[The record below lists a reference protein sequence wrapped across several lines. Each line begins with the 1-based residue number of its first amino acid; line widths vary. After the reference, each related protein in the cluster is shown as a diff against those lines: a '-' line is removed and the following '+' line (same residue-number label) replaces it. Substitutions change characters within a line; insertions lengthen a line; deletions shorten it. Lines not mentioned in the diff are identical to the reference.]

1 MIYHFRNI
9 AFRLWLTTLIAGLLC
24 LWILPA
30 FQFRIGLDWVIIPVV
45 ALFVFVFSGIGWAT
59 TQWGLGRVERL
70 ILEAGT
76 HERDGMIA
84 EAEAGFQRALAI
96 FDSFLISPFV
106 RRKKS
111 LRLASRMARFYSA
124 RVDTSS
130 FSEVFLT
137 AYLQAYPEDE
147 EIAEHW
153 LQQRE
158 SRGGIDEED
167 QDLAFL
173 IGDTHPDNRKI
184 QQIMAGYYLLLER
197 VDYSALQAYRAI
209 SEKEGRPAAEFVD
222 GLADLFLRIRRC
234 DHWALRIYLQ
244 SFEHRPGKHDLLRGI
259 AAATL
264 QAPVNGTSSGVFKRA
279 ERILSQFND
288 DEIKQLGIG
297 FRPAGQ
303 IPEPRQS
310 ARNIRHRELRA
321 KRVRKASR
329 DFFGIFTSLVTG
341 TISLVKRPFVLV
353 RHSAKARRAFA
364 GIFIAALAAGI
375 GFFIFNTIGHLV
387 QPEEPGVKKAE
398 SPAALVTDPF
408 TLQVAA
414 YLKQDYARQ
423 YVETLRK
430 KDLDAYFSVVVSGSK
445 KWYLV
450 RISHFPEKKS
460 ARVFGQDLKR
470 RGVIDDFYVANYDRP

>member
-30 FQFRIGLDWVIIPVV
+30 FQFRIGLDWVIIPAL
-45 ALFVFVFSGIGWAT
+45 ALFVFIFSGIGWAT

-70 ILEAGT
+70 ILEAGA
-76 HERDGMIA
+76 HERDGMVV
-84 EAEAGFQRALAI
+84 EAEAAFQRALAI

-106 RRKKS
+106 RRKRS
-111 LRLASRMARFYSA
+111 LRLASRMARFYIA
-124 RVDTSS
+124 RVEMNT

-137 AYLQAYPEDE
+137 SYLQAYPEDE

-158 SRGGIDEED
+158 NRGGIDEED

-184 QQIMAGYYLLLER
+184 QRIMAGYYLLLER

-244 SFEHRPGKHDLLRGI
+244 SFEHRPDKHDLLRGI

-264 QAPVNGTSSGVFKRA
+264 QAPANGTSSGEFKRA
-279 ERILSQFND
+279 ESILSQFQD
-288 DEIKQLGIG
+288 DEIQQLGIG
-297 FRPAGQ
+297 FRPAGE

-310 ARNIRHRELRA
+310 ARDIRRRELRT
-321 KRVRKASR
+321 KRARKAPQE
-329 DFFGIFTSLVTG
+329 FFGIFTSLFAG
-341 TISLVKRPFVLV
+341 TVSLAKRPLVLV

-364 GIFIAALAAGI
+364 GIFIAALVAGI
-375 GFFIFNTIGHLV
+375 GFFMFNTIGHLV
-387 QPEEPGVKKAE
+387 QPEEQGVQKAQ
-398 SPAALVTDPF
+398 SPTTVVTDPF

-423 YVETLRK
+423 YVETLRR

-445 KWYLV
+445 KWYQV
-450 RISHFPEKKS
+450 RISHFPDKNA
-460 ARVFGQDLKR
+460 AREFGKDLKR
-470 RGVIDDFYVANYDRP
+470 QGVIDDFYVANYDRP